1 MGEVLS
7 VFEYDLLGSGKAA
20 SVGAKLVPQQVF
32 DYLET
37 LSLTNIQGN
46 QFLKLTSRSGFK
58 LLQVQNYA
66 GMLSTPHGF
75 QLEILPKVGKNLTAA
90 SARETLLTM
99 LSHLPGF
106 RHIQTQ
112 QATIQAQRMPLLE
125 IFICQFLH
133 SVSQLLK
140 QGLRSDYVSEQDNL
154 PFMKGKLML
163 SAQLRHNEVNRHKF
177 CVDYDDYMPDCSANR
192 LLHSALVKLL
202 GLKLSSENQRWLYE
216 LRFAFDGIPL
226 SRDIES
232 DINNLRLERSM
243 AHYNEPMAWAQLLL
257 RGMSPSALQGKTKA
271 ISLLFPMEAVFE
283 SFVAQT
289 LPDELPPHLKVKSQA
304 VTYSLVKHGAYD
316 CFKLRPDLLIQSR
329 QPVQTKMVMDTK
341 WKIVN
346 SSQQKKSLYGLAQTD
361 FYQMFAYGQKYLGG
375 VGEMYLIYPAHD
387 DFNQPIQQHFAFSE
401 TLKLWVVP
409 YQIMAKRGERMIWAN
424 DLSCLGKALKDGF
437 ENALPHTARTY
448 N

>member
-1 MGEVLS
+1 MDKVVS
-7 VFEYDLLGSGKAA
+7 VFEYDLLGSEDSAP
-20 SVGAKLVPQQVF
+20 VGVKRLDPEVF
-32 DYLET
+32 AYLEE
-37 LSLTNIQGN
+37 LSLTSIQGS

-75 QLEILPKVGKNLTAA
+75 QLEILPKVGKNLTTA

-112 QATIQAQRMPLLE
+112 QATLQAQRMPLLE
-125 IFICQFLH
+125 IFISQFLH

-140 QGLRSDYVSEQDNL
+140 QGLRSDYVSEQGNL
-154 PFMKGKLML
+154 SFMKGKLML
-163 SAQLRHNEVNRHKF
+163 SAQLRHNVVNRHKF
-177 CVDYDDYMPDCSANR
+177 CVNYDDYMPDCSANR
-192 LLHSALVKLL
+192 LLHSALDKLL
-202 GLKLSSENQRWLYE
+202 SLKLSSENQRWLYE
-216 LRFAFDGIPL
+216 LCFAFDGIPL

-232 DINNLRLERSM
+232 DINNLRIERSM
-243 AHYNEPMAWAQLLL
+243 AHYNEPMAWAQLIL
-257 RGMSPSALQGKTKA
+257 RGMSPSALQGNTKA

-289 LPDELPPHLKVKSQA
+289 FPDELPPHLKVKPQVS
-304 VTYSLVKHGAYD
+304 TYSLVKHGLHD

-329 QPVQTKMVMDTK
+329 QPVQTQMVMDTK
-341 WKIVN
+341 WKLVN
-346 SSQQKKSLYGLAQTD
+346 SRQQQKSLYGLAQSD

-375 VGEMYLIYPAHD
+375 TGEMYLIYPAHD
-387 DFNQPIQQHFAFSE
+387 DFSQPIPQHFAFSD

-409 YQIMAKRGERMIWAN
+409 YRITAKRGERMMWAEDVSN
-424 DLSCLGKALKDGF
+424 I
-437 ENALPHTARTY
+437 
-448 N
+448 

>member
-1 MGEVLS
+1 MGEVIS
-7 VFEYDLLGSGKAA
+7 VFEYDLLGSEDSAP
-20 SVGAKLVPQQVF
+20 VGTKHLNPEIFA
-32 DYLET
+32 YLEQI
-37 LSLTNIQGN
+37 SLTSIQGS

-75 QLEILPKVGKNLTAA
+75 QLEILPKIGKNLTAA
-90 SARETLLTM
+90 SARETFITM

-112 QATIQAQRMPLLE
+112 QATLQAQRMPLLE
-125 IFICQFLH
+125 IFISQFLL

-140 QGLRSDYVSEQDNL
+140 QGLRSDYVSEQGNL

-163 SAQLRHNEVNRHKF
+163 SAQLRHNAVNRHKF
-177 CVDYDDYMPDCSANR
+177 CVDYDDYMPDCAANR
-192 LLHSALVKLL
+192 LLHSALDKLL
-202 GLKLSSENQRWLYE
+202 SLQLSSENQRWLYE

-232 DINNLRLERSM
+232 DINSLRLERGM
-243 AHYNEPMAWAQLLL
+243 AHYNEPIAWAQLILA
-257 RGMSPSALQGKTKA
+257 GMSPSALQGNTKA

-289 LPDELPPHLKVKSQA
+289 LPYELPPHLEVQPQIS
-304 VTYSLVKHGAYD
+304 TYSLVKHGLQD

-329 QPVQTKMVMDTK
+329 QPIKTKMVMDTK
-341 WKIVN
+341 WKLVDN
-346 SSQQKKSLYGLAQTD
+346 NPQKKSLYGLAQSD
-361 FYQMFAYGQKYLGG
+361 FYQMFAYGQKYLDGT
-375 VGEMYLIYPAHD
+375 GEMYLIYPAHG
-387 DFNQPIQQHFAFSE
+387 DFNQPIQQHFAFSN

-409 YQIMAKRGERMIWAN
+409 YQITAKRGERMMWAG
-424 DLSCLGKALKDGF
+424 DLPSL
-437 ENALPHTARTY
+437 
-448 N
+448 

>member
-1 MGEVLS
+1 MDEVVS
-7 VFEYDLLGSGKAA
+7 VFEYDLLGSGKAT

-32 DYLET
+32 DYLEA
-37 LSLTNIQGN
+37 LSLTNIQGS

-75 QLEILPKVGKNLTAA
+75 QLEMLPKVGKNLTTA

-112 QATIQAQRMPLLE
+112 QATLQAQRMPLLE
-125 IFICQFLH
+125 IFISQFLL

-140 QGLRSDYVSEQDNL
+140 QGLRFDYVSEQGNL
-154 PFMKGKLML
+154 SFMKGKLML
-163 SAQLRHNEVNRHKF
+163 SAQLRHNAVNRHKF
-177 CVDYDDYMPDCSANR
+177 CVDYDDYMPDCAANR
-192 LLHSALVKLL
+192 LLHSALDKLL
-202 GLKLSSENQRWLYE
+202 SLQLSSENQRWLYE
-216 LRFAFDGIPL
+216 LRFAFYGIPL

-232 DINNLRLERSM
+232 DINSLRLERGM
-243 AHYNEPMAWAQLLL
+243 AHYNESIAWAQLIL
-257 RGMSPSALQGKTKA
+257 RGMSPSALQGNTKA
-271 ISLLFPMEAVFE
+271 ISLLFPMEALFE

-289 LPDELPPHLKVKSQA
+289 LPYELPPHLKVQPQIS
-304 VTYSLVKHGAYD
+304 TYSLVKHGLHD

-341 WKIVN
+341 WKLVN
-346 SSQQKKSLYGLAQTD
+346 SNEYKKSLYGLAQSD

-375 VGEMYLIYPAHD
+375 TGDMYLIYPAHD
-387 DFNQPIQQHFAFSE
+387 DFNQPIPQHFAFSE

-409 YQIMAKRGERMIWAN
+409 YQITAKRGERMMWVS
-424 DLSCLGKALKDGF
+424 DMFMEL
-437 ENALPHTARTY
+437 R
-448 N
+448 

>member
-1 MGEVLS
+1 MGEVIS

-20 SVGAKLVPQQVF
+20 SVGAKPVPPQVF
-32 DYLET
+32 NYLEA
-37 LSLTNIQGN
+37 LSLASNQGS

-90 SARETLLTM
+90 NARQTLLTM

-112 QATIQAQRMPLLE
+112 QATLQAQRMPLLE
-125 IFICQFLH
+125 IFINQFLR

-140 QGLRSDYVSEQDNL
+140 QGLRSDYVSEQGNL
-154 PFMKGKLML
+154 AFMKGKLML
-163 SAQLRHNEVNRHKF
+163 SAQLRHNAVNRHKF
-177 CVDYDDYMPDCSANR
+177 CVDYDDYMPDCAANR
-192 LLHSALVKLL
+192 LLHSALDKLL
-202 GLKLSSENQRWLYE
+202 SLKLSSENQRWLYE

-226 SRDIES
+226 SRDIER
-232 DINNLRLERSM
+232 DINNLRLERGM
-243 AHYNEPMAWAQLLL
+243 AHYNEPMAWAQLIL
-257 RGMSPSALQGKTKA
+257 RGMSPSALQGNTKA

-289 LPDELPPHLKVKSQA
+289 LPYELPSHLKVLPQA
-304 VTYSLVKHGAYD
+304 ATYSLVKHGVKD
-316 CFKLRPDLLIQSR
+316 CFKLRPDLLIQSNK
-329 QPVQTKMVMDTK
+329 PVQTEMVMDTK
-341 WKIVN
+341 WKLVN
-346 SSQQKKSLYGLAQTD
+346 SSQQTKSLYGLAQAD

-375 VGEMYLIYPAHD
+375 NGEMYLIYPAHD
-387 DFNQPIQQHFAFSE
+387 DFSQPIPQHFAFSE

-409 YQIMAKRGERMIWAN
+409 YRIMAKRGERMMWPN
-424 DLSCLGKALKDGF
+424 DVSCTMSPKLDRMAASVSYSGGM
-437 ENALPHTARTY
+437 R
-448 N
+448 

>member
-1 MGEVLS
+1 MGEVIS

-32 DYLET
+32 DYLEA
-37 LSLTNIQGN
+37 LSLASIQGG

-75 QLEILPKVGKNLTAA
+75 QLEILPKAGKNLTTA

-106 RHIQTQ
+106 LHIQTQ
-112 QATIQAQRMPLLE
+112 QATLQAQRMPLLE
-125 IFICQFLH
+125 IFISQFLL

-140 QGLRSDYVSEQDNL
+140 QGLRSDYVSEQGNL

-163 SAQLRHNEVNRHKF
+163 SAQLRHNAVNRHNF
-177 CVDYDDYMPDCSANR
+177 CVDYDDYMPNCAANR
-192 LLHSALVKLL
+192 LLHSALDKLL
-202 GLKLSSENQRWLYE
+202 SLQLSSENQRWLYE

-232 DINNLRLERSM
+232 DINSLRLERDM
-243 AHYNEPMAWAQLLL
+243 AHYNEPMAWAQLIL
-257 RGMSPSALQGKTKA
+257 RGMSPSALQGNTNA

-283 SFVAQT
+283 SFVTQT
-289 LPDELPPHLKVKSQA
+289 LPHELPPHLKVKSQA
-304 VTYSLVKHGAYD
+304 ATYSLVKHGLND

-341 WKIVN
+341 WKLVDNN
-346 SSQQKKSLYGLAQTD
+346 SQKKSLYGLAQSD

-375 VGEMYLIYPAHD
+375 TGEMYLIYPAHD
-387 DFNQPIQQHFAFSE
+387 DFSQPIQQHFAFSD
-401 TLKLWVVP
+401 TLKLWVAP
-409 YQIMAKRGERMIWAN
+409 YRITAKRGEKMMWAS
-424 DLSCLGKALKDGF
+424 DVFSISLRS
-437 ENALPHTARTY
+437 
-448 N
+448 

>member
-1 MGEVLS
+1 MGEVIS
-7 VFEYDLLGSGKAA
+7 VFEYDLLGSEDSAP
-20 SVGAKLVPQQVF
+20 VGTKHLNPEIFA
-32 DYLET
+32 YLEQ
-37 LSLTNIQGN
+37 LSLTSIQGS

-75 QLEILPKVGKNLTAA
+75 QLEILPKIGKNLTAA
-90 SARETLLTM
+90 SARETFITM

-112 QATIQAQRMPLLE
+112 QATLQAQRMPLLE
-125 IFICQFLH
+125 IFISQFLL

-140 QGLRSDYVSEQDNL
+140 QGLRSDYVSEQGNL

-163 SAQLRHNEVNRHKF
+163 SAQLRHNAVNRHKF
-177 CVDYDDYMPDCSANR
+177 CVDYDDYMPDCAANR
-192 LLHSALVKLL
+192 LLHSALDKLL
-202 GLKLSSENQRWLYE
+202 SLQLSSENQRWLYE

-232 DINNLRLERSM
+232 DINSLRLERGM
-243 AHYNEPMAWAQLLL
+243 AHYNEPIAWAQLILA
-257 RGMSPSALQGKTKA
+257 GMSPSALQGNTKA

-289 LPDELPPHLKVKSQA
+289 LPYELPPHLEVQPQIS
-304 VTYSLVKHGAYD
+304 TYSLVKHGLQD

-329 QPVQTKMVMDTK
+329 QPIKTKMVMDTK
-341 WKIVN
+341 WKLVDN
-346 SSQQKKSLYGLAQTD
+346 NPQKKSLYGLAQSD
-361 FYQMFAYGQKYLGG
+361 FYQMFAYGQKYLDGT
-375 VGEMYLIYPAHD
+375 GEMYLIYPAHG
-387 DFNQPIQQHFAFSE
+387 DFNQPIQQHFAFSN

-409 YQIMAKRGERMIWAN
+409 YQITAKRGERMMWAG
-424 DLSCLGKALKDGF
+424 DLPSL
-437 ENALPHTARTY
+437 
-448 N
+448 

>member
-7 VFEYDLLGSGKAA
+7 VFEYDLLGSGKSA

-32 DYLET
+32 NYLEA
-37 LSLTNIQGN
+37 LSLASNQGS

-75 QLEILPKVGKNLTAA
+75 QLEILPKVGKNLTATN
-90 SARETLLTM
+90 ARETLLTM

-112 QATIQAQRMPLLE
+112 QATLQAQRMPLLE
-125 IFICQFLH
+125 IFISQFLL

-140 QGLRSDYVSEQDNL
+140 QGLRSDYVSEHGNL
-154 PFMKGKLML
+154 AFMKGKLIL
-163 SAQLRHNEVNRHKF
+163 SAQLRHNTVNRHKF
-177 CVDYDDYMPDCSANR
+177 CVEYDDYMRDCAANR
-192 LLHSALVKLL
+192 LLHSALNKLL
-202 GLKLSSENQRWLYE
+202 SLQLSSENQRWLYE

-232 DINNLRLERSM
+232 DINSLRIERSM
-243 AHYNEPMAWAQLLL
+243 THYSEPMAWAQLIL
-257 RGMSPSALQGKTKA
+257 RGMSPSALQGNTKA

-289 LPDELPPHLKVKSQA
+289 LPYELPSHLKLQPQVS
-304 VTYSLVKHGAYD
+304 TYSLVKHGIHD
-316 CFKLRPDLLIQSR
+316 FFKLRPDLLIQSR

-341 WKIVN
+341 WKLVN
-346 SSQQKKSLYGLAQTD
+346 SSQQTNSLYGLAQAD
-361 FYQMFAYGQKYLGG
+361 FYQMFAYGQKYLDGI
-375 VGEMYLIYPAHD
+375 GEMYLIYPAHD
-387 DFNQPIQQHFAFSE
+387 DFSQPIPQHFAFSA
-401 TLKLWVVP
+401 TLILWVVP
-409 YQIMAKRGERMIWAN
+409 YRIMAKRGERMMWAS
-424 DLSCLGKALKDGF
+424 DVL
-437 ENALPHTARTY
+437 TT
-448 N
+448 

>member
-1 MGEVLS
+1 MDEVVS
-7 VFEYDLLGSGKAA
+7 VFEYDLLGSGKAT

-32 DYLET
+32 DYLEA
-37 LSLTNIQGN
+37 LSLTNIQGS

-75 QLEILPKVGKNLTAA
+75 QLEMLPKVGKNLTTA

-112 QATIQAQRMPLLE
+112 QATLQTQRMPLLE
-125 IFICQFLH
+125 IFISQFLL

-140 QGLRSDYVSEQDNL
+140 QGLRFDYVSEQGNL
-154 PFMKGKLML
+154 SFMKGKLML
-163 SAQLRHNEVNRHKF
+163 SAQLRHNVVNRHKF
-177 CVDYDDYMPDCSANR
+177 CVDYDDYIPDSSANR
-192 LLHSALVKLL
+192 LLHSALDKLL
-202 GLKLSSENQRWLYE
+202 SLRLSSENQRWLYE

-226 SRDIES
+226 SRNIES
-232 DINNLRLERSM
+232 DISSLRLERGM
-243 AHYNEPMAWAQLLL
+243 AHYNEPLAWAQLIL
-257 RGMSPSALQGKTKA
+257 RGMSPSALQGNTKA
-271 ISLLFPMEAVFE
+271 ISLLFPMEALFE

-289 LPDELPPHLKVKSQA
+289 LPYELPPHLKVQPQIS
-304 VTYSLVKHGAYD
+304 TYSLVKHGLHD

-341 WKIVN
+341 WKLVN
-346 SSQQKKSLYGLAQTD
+346 SNEQKKSLYGLAQSD

-375 VGEMYLIYPAHD
+375 TGDMYLIYPAHD
-387 DFNQPIQQHFAFSE
+387 DFNQPIPQHFAFSE

-409 YQIMAKRGERMIWAN
+409 YQITAKRGERMMWV
-424 DLSCLGKALKDGF
+424 DDVGK
-437 ENALPHTARTY
+437 
-448 N
+448 

>member
-1 MGEVLS
+1 MGEVIS
-7 VFEYDLLGSGKAA
+7 VFEYDLLGSKGSAPA
-20 SVGAKLVPQQVF
+20 GAKHLNPEVF
-32 DYLET
+32 AYLEE
-37 LSLTNIQGN
+37 LSLTSIQGN

-90 SARETLLTM
+90 SARETFITM

-112 QATIQAQRMPLLE
+112 QATLQAQRMPLLE
-125 IFICQFLH
+125 IFISQFLL

-140 QGLRSDYVSEQDNL
+140 QGLCSDYLSEQGNMS
-154 PFMKGKLML
+154 FMKGKLML
-163 SAQLRHNEVNRHKF
+163 SAQLRHNVVNRHKF
-177 CVDYDDYMPDCSANR
+177 CVDYDDYMPDCAANR
-192 LLHSALVKLL
+192 LLHSALDKLL
-202 GLKLSSENQRWLYE
+202 SLQLSSENQRWLYE
-216 LRFAFDGIPL
+216 LRFAFDSIPL

-232 DINNLRLERSM
+232 DLNSLRLERGM
-243 AHYNEPMAWAQLLL
+243 THYNEPIAWAQLILA
-257 RGMSPSALQGKTKA
+257 GMSPSALQGNTKA

-289 LPDELPPHLKVKSQA
+289 LPYELPPHLA
-304 VTYSLVKHGAYD
+304 VRPQISIYSLVKHGLHD

-341 WKIVN
+341 WKLLN
-346 SSQQKKSLYGLAQTD
+346 SNEQKKSLYGLAQSD

-375 VGEMYLIYPAHD
+375 TGEMYLIYPAHD
-387 DFNQPIQQHFAFSE
+387 DFSQPIQQHFSFSDS
-401 TLKLWVVP
+401 LKLWVVP
-409 YQIMAKRGERMIWAN
+409 YQITAKRGKRMMWAS
-424 DLSCLGKALKDGF
+424 DVFSL
-437 ENALPHTARTY
+437 
-448 N
+448 